1 MLPWY
6 PVATYMLM
14 VCDVC
19 MPLNSSLLVVSVLL
33 QMAVCIAG
41 RREIGAVTALRG
53 RYKVV
58 HSFPCGIK
66 ELHTPYNFTVR
77 CCNP

>member
-1 MLPWY
+1 
-6 PVATYMLM
+6 MLM

-19 MPLNSSLLVVSVLL
+19 MPFNSSLLVVSVLL
-33 QMAVCIAG
+33 QMAVCVAG

-53 RYKVV
+53 RYKAV

-66 ELHTPYNFTVR
+66 EHHTPYDFTVR
-77 CCNP
+77 CFNP

>member
-1 MLPWY
+1 
-6 PVATYMLM
+6 MLM

-19 MPLNSSLLVVSVLL
+19 MPFNSSLLVVSVLL
-33 QMAVCIAG
+33 QMAVCVAG
-41 RREIGAVTALRG
+41 RREIGAVPALRG

-66 ELHTPYNFTVR
+66 EYHTPYDFTVR
-77 CCNP
+77 CFNP